1 MCWAAGSSTDVQDI
15 CAAAAC
21 HVMYYH
27 KHILASSSYVV
38 ELLAGVGYLLS
49 MPEVCVGASKSLP
62 VCFQCRWCPHTKA
75 PLPDLQWLFSRSCAI
90 LAPYHQLDCGGAS
103 GP

>member
-1 MCWAAGSSTDVQDI
+1 MRWAAGSSTDVQDI

-38 ELLAGVGYLLS
+38 ELLAGVCYLLS
-49 MPEVCVGASKSLP
+49 MPEVCAGARVYLS
-62 VCFQCRWCPHTKA
+62 F
-75 PLPDLQWLFSRSCAI
+75 FSA
-90 LAPYHQLDCGGAS
+90 GGVLIPRRPCQTSS
-103 GP
+103 GFSIALVPTFAA